1 MFLNLIFLFGGFQPP
16 LINGG
21 RDIYLILPD
30 TGELSLVSREFLRG
44 FELALGDSIP
54 FYRVNET
61 QEKPFDSIYLDII
74 SRNPFLVVGPILPA
88 NARIAADLS
97 MRNRVLDILPV
108 AYDVYLGT
116 YGNYVYPFN
125 YKTYASIIKFLDY
138 STRMGDTSFVL
149 MYEKTLNGLSIKKFF
164 DAYYPVPTIL
174 LKSSVVKKEEVKEI
188 LKDIRGFRAIFFSDG
203 GLPSVN
209 MYLNL
214 RKMGFRGNVYAL
226 DSWLDR
232 RIISLLIGFTDRLY
246 IFGLYGPR
254 YSSYLVRLDKKYAFV
269 ENYRQKYDEPP
280 TEMAFIGYD
289 AGSLVRDVYVHAQS
303 VDSAKSYLLH
313 YGVLYG
319 VSGEYLIS
327 KKSNYIG
334 IYRITPGGIEKVEPG
349 DEH

>member
-1 MFLNLIFLFGGFQPP
+1 MFLNLILLFGGFQSP
-16 LINGG
+16 LVNSGK
-21 RDIYLILPD
+21 DIYLILPD
-30 TGELSLVSREFLRG
+30 TGKLQLISKEFVRG
-44 FELALGDSIP
+44 FRLALGDSIP

-61 QEKPFDSIYLDII
+61 QNRPFDSLYMGII
-74 SRNPFLVVGPILPA
+74 ERKPFLVVGPILPS

-97 MRNRVLDILPV
+97 MRNRVIDILPV

-125 YKTYASIIKFLDY
+125 YKTYASIIKFLDF

-164 DAYYPVPTIL
+164 DAFYPVPTIL
-174 LKSSVVKKEEVKEI
+174 LKNSAVKKEEVKEI
-188 LKDIRGFRAIFFSDG
+188 MKDIRGFRAIFFSDG
-203 GLPSVN
+203 GLPSIN

-214 RKMGFRGNVYAL
+214 RKMGFKGNVYAL

-232 RIISLLIGFTDRLY
+232 KTISLLIGFTDKLY
-246 IFGLYGPR
+246 VFGLYGPR
-254 YSSYLVRLDKKYAFV
+254 YSSYLVRLDRKYAFI
-269 ENYRQKYDEPP
+269 EDYREKYQEEP

-289 AGSLVRDVYVHAQS
+289 AGTLVRDVYTNAS
-303 VDSAKSYLLH
+303 DVDSAKNFLLH

-327 KKSNYIG
+327 KKSEYIG
-334 IYRITPGGIEKVEPG
+334 IYRITPRGIVQVEMK
-349 DEH
+349 E